1 MLQEVLYLIYLRQ
14 KKSLNTLIYDIF
26 PKFNMNNQRITRHQE
41 ILIFFTPNK
50 TYHTNLYV
58 DLFQN
63 LCIKFI
69 FSYSWI

>member
-14 KKSLNTLIYDIF
+14 KKSLKSLIYDIS
-26 PKFNMNNQRITRHQE
+26 PKFNMNNQLNTHHQE
-41 ILIFFTPNK
+41 IVTFFTPQK

>member
-1 MLQEVLYLIYLRQ
+1 MLQEVLYVIYLRQ
-14 KKSLNTLIYDIF
+14 KKSLKSLIYDIS
-26 PKFNMNNQRITRHQE
+26 PKFNMNNQLNTRHQE
-41 ILIFFTPNK
+41 ILIFFTPQK
-50 TYHTNLYV
+50 AYHTNLYV